1 MTNPK
6 YVEQLNALKDKLLSQ
21 KSERITK
28 TTNAINSQYDKQI
41 AFVDKV
47 IQKNS

>member
-1 MTNPK
+1 MANPK
-6 YVEQLNALKDKLLSQ
+6 YVEQLNALKERLLTQ
-21 KSERITK
+21 KNERITK

>member
-1 MTNPK
+1 MANTK

-41 AFVDKV
+41 EFVDKV